1 MASNFTTAKEWD
13 TLTDVT
19 RAPFKKWIADLVGYP
34 CKIAC
39 EENTMGSIDIVIFN
53 TKKGAITDWLE
64 LQSSGAIGVIF
75 EEYEEPVPSHV
86 DALNDRCDDYNAL
99 IGVTFEESE
108 SEDDS
113 DSESESDE
121 EENESTK

>member
-1 MASNFTTAKEWD
+1 
-13 TLTDVT
+13 
-19 RAPFKKWIADLVGYP
+19 
-34 CKIAC
+34 
-39 EENTMGSIDIVIFN
+39 MGSIDIVIFN